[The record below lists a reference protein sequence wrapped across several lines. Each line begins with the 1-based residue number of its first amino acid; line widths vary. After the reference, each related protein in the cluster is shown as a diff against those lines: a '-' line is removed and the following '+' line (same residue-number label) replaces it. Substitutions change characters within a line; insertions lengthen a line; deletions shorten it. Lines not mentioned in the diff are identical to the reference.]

1 MMVNMMVT
9 VAMVMAMM
17 MMMILTIVVTMFRMA
32 MILLMMFDQQA
43 VWATQLLHVVLLT
56 GYVLYG
62 QWKPHL

>member
-1 MMVNMMVT
+1 MMVIIMVT
-9 VAMVMAMM
+9 MAMM
-17 MMMILTIVVTMFRMA
+17 MLMILTIVAIMLRMA

>member
-9 VAMVMAMM
+9 VAMVMA

-62 QWKPHL
+62 QWKPH

>member
-17 MMMILTIVVTMFRMA
+17 MMMILTIVVTMLRMA

>member
-1 MMVNMMVT
+1 MVNMMVT

-17 MMMILTIVVTMFRMA
+17 MMMILTIVVTMLRMA

>member
-1 MMVNMMVT
+1 MLNMMVT

-56 GYVLYG
+56 GYVLYR
-62 QWKPHL
+62 QWKPH

>member
-9 VAMVMAMM
+9 MAMVMAMM
-17 MMMILTIVVTMFRMA
+17 MLMILTIVVTILRIA

>member
-1 MMVNMMVT
+1 MVNMMVT

-56 GYVLYG
+56 GYVLYR
-62 QWKPHL
+62 QWKPH

>member
-9 VAMVMAMM
+9 VAMVMA

>member
-1 MMVNMMVT
+1 MVNMMVT

>member
-1 MMVNMMVT
+1 MVNMMVT

-17 MMMILTIVVTMFRMA
+17 MAMILTIVVTMFRMA

>member
-1 MMVNMMVT
+1 MVNMMVT

-17 MMMILTIVVTMFRMA
+17 MMMILTIVVTMLRMA

-56 GYVLYG
+56 GYVLYR
-62 QWKPHL
+62 QWKPH

>member
-1 MMVNMMVT
+1 MVNMMVT

-17 MMMILTIVVTMFRMA
+17 MAMILTIVVTMFRMA

-56 GYVLYG
+56 GYVLYR
-62 QWKPHL
+62 QWKPH